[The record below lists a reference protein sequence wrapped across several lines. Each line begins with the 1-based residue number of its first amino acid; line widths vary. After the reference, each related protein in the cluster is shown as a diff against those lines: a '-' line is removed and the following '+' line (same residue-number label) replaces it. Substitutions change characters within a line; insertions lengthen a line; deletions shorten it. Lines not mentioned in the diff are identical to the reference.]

1 MVTDVNDNDPV
12 FNPAE
17 YSEFDF
23 MWLVPPIVGVGVMYI
38 HYYIFLPL
46 AASIEENTISTQP
59 LLTVT
64 ATDADSNVMGY
75 GTVTYSIE
83 DDDGT
88 FTINNM
94 GEISVNMTL
103 DRETL

>member
-1 MVTDVNDNDPV
+1 MALCVRCLT
-12 FNPAE
+12 
-17 YSEFDF
+17 
-23 MWLVPPIVGVGVMYI
+23 
-38 HYYIFLPL
+38 L
-46 AASIEENTISTQP
+46 AASIEENTIPTQP

-64 ATDADSNVMGY
+64 ATDADSNAMGY
-75 GTVTYSIE
+75 GTVTYRIE

-103 DRETL
+103 DRETS

>member
-1 MVTDVNDNDPV
+1 MLMIMIQFLIQQNTVSLTLRTLC
-12 FNPAE
+12 
-17 YSEFDF
+17 
-23 MWLVPPIVGVGVMYI
+23 LVHLMALCSYNT
-38 HYYIFLPL
+38 FLPL
-46 AASIEENTISTQP
+46 AASIDENTIPTTQP

-64 ATDADSNVMGY
+64 ATDEDGDAMGY

-103 DRETL
+103 DREAS

>member
-1 MVTDVNDNDPV
+1 MLMIMIQNLILQNTVSLT
-12 FNPAE
+12 
-17 YSEFDF
+17 
-23 MWLVPPIVGVGVMYI
+23 LCTLCPIHLMAI
-38 HYYIFLPL
+38 HTCSYNTFLPL
-46 AASIEENTISTQP
+46 AASIDENTIPTTQP

-64 ATDADSNVMGY
+64 ATDADSDTMGY

-103 DRETL
+103 DRESS

>member
-1 MVTDVNDNDPV
+1 M
-12 FNPAE
+12 
-17 YSEFDF
+17 
-23 MWLVPPIVGVGVMYI
+23 
-38 HYYIFLPL
+38 HYCIFLPL
-46 AASIEENTISTQP
+46 ATSIEENTIPTQP

-103 DRETL
+103 DRETS